1 MWTTLAEAATNSPPK
16 VPSELVGVIVTAL
29 ITGATAVVVAIIQ
42 RKRSGSSDTASSNG
56 GGRAFVISET
66 EWCAVRDRSL
76 TTESALR
83 ILQRYFDGHVRDT
96 DASLAKTKEDI
107 ANIKGQLGIR

>member
-16 VPSELVGVIVTAL
+16 VPSELIGVIVTAL
-29 ITGATAVVVAIIQ
+29 ITGATAIVVAIVQ
-42 RKRSGSSDTASSNG
+42 RKRSGSSESAAPAT
-56 GGRAFVISET
+56 GGRVFVISET

-76 TTESALR
+76 STESALA
-83 ILQRYFDGHVRDT
+83 ILQRYFDGHVRTT
-96 DASLAKTKEDI
+96 DAAVDKVREDL